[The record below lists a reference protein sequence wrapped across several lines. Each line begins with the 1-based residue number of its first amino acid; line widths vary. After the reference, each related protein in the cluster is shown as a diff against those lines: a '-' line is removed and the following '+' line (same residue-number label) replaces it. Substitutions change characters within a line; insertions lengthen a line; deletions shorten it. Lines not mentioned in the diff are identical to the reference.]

1 MTSKKSEATSPVA
14 EVEGRFD
21 CGVRDAPLRGKAA
34 STRIFPPVGK
44 AENQCGNL

>member
-14 EVEGRFD
+14 EVERRVD
-21 CGVRDAPLRGKAA
+21 CGVRDAPLRGKAD

-44 AENQCGNL
+44 REDQWGSL